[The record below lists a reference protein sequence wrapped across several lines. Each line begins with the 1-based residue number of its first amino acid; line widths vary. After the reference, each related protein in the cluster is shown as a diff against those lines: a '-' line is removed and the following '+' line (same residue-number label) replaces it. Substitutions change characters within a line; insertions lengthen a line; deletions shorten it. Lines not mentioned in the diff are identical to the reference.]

1 VSEDRERFSRLVEAL
16 REPVRID
23 PALDR
28 QIMRRIAEE
37 AVPRIRWHEA
47 VRDWLTRG
55 RPLRLSPLSGMALAA
70 AALAGVVAG
79 RFWLSP
85 PPERTAVLA
94 TPASVSSTPAAVQ
107 FVAVAPGAASV
118 TLVGDFN
125 DWNVA
130 ATPMHAASE
139 DGIWSV
145 SLPLPPGRYR
155 YAFLVDGTRWMADPA
170 APAAADS
177 DFGST
182 NSVVTV
188 GEP

>member
-1 VSEDRERFSRLVEAL
+1 VSEDREWFPRLVEAL

-28 QIMRRIAEE
+28 RIMRRVAGE
-37 AVPRIRWHEA
+37 AVPRLRWHEA

-55 RPLRLSPLSGMALAA
+55 RPVRLTPLGGMALAA
-70 AALAGVVAG
+70 AALSGVVAG
-79 RFWLSP
+79 RFWISP
-85 PPERTAVLA
+85 PAERPAVLA
-94 TPASVSSTPAAVQ
+94 MPASVSGAPAAVQ
-107 FVAVAPGAASV
+107 FVAVAPGATSV

>member
-1 VSEDRERFSRLVEAL
+1 
-16 REPVRID
+16 
-23 PALDR
+23 
-28 QIMRRIAEE
+28 
-37 AVPRIRWHEA
+37 
-47 VRDWLTRG
+47 
-55 RPLRLSPLSGMALAA
+55 
-70 AALAGVVAG
+70 
-79 RFWLSP
+79 
-85 PPERTAVLA
+85 
-94 TPASVSSTPAAVQ
+94 VQ
-107 FVAVAPGAASV
+107 FVAVAPGATSV